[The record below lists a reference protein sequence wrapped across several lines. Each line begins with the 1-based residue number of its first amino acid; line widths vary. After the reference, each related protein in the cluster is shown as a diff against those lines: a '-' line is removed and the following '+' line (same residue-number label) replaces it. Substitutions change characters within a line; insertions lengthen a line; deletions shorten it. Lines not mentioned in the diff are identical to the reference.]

1 MSKDQVT
8 IVGAGIVG
16 ICCALSLIER
26 GIPVRL
32 IDRDKP
38 GQGTSSGNAGV
49 ISPWSIIPMALPGIW
64 KKVPGMLL
72 SSDRPLS
79 VKPNFW
85 PKMIPWGMKFLSKSK
100 ESEVRNSANAMHLLC
115 GPSVALYKKHLEGTG
130 YESLIVDS
138 FYVHAYKDKN
148 KANIH
153 ALDYQIRSEKGAD
166 LELITGHEIQDVEPS
181 LSTDYKAAVLIK
193 GQARALTPGMITK
206 VLTEKARSLGVEI
219 ISLDVT
225 NINRSEEGWVIQGS
239 DNSIFS
245 KKVIVSAGVWSKK
258 LLEPLG
264 IKLPLVAERGYHM
277 EFANPGLQI
286 NNSIMDVESKLVASS
301 MQDGMRLAGAAE
313 FANPDEMPDQTR
325 KELLTNQAKVMFP
338 NLAADH
344 ASFWMGCRPS
354 FPDSLPVIGP
364 IDGQKELYAAFGHSH
379 FGLMMAPKTGE
390 ILAEYISDDPDKTDI
405 SSFSHKRFG
414 HMSSKHSSEII

>member
-1 MSKDQVT
+1 MSKEQVT

-32 IDRDKP
+32 IDRAKP

-72 SSDRPLS
+72 SPDRPLS

-100 ESEVRNSANAMHLLC
+100 ESQVRNTANAMHLLC
-115 GPSVALYKKHLEGTG
+115 GPSVTLYKKHLEGTA
-130 YESLIVDS
+130 YEHLIVDS

-153 ALDYQIRSEKGAD
+153 ALDYQIRSEKGAE
-166 LELITGHEIQDVEPS
+166 LELITGHEIQDIEPS
-181 LSTDYKAAVLIK
+181 LSTDFKAAVLIK
-193 GQARALTPGMITK
+193 AQARALKPGKITE

-219 ISLDVT
+219 INLDVT
-225 NINRSEEGWVIQGS
+225 GISRSEEGWEILGG
-239 DNSIFS
+239 DNSILS
-245 KKVIVSAGVWSKK
+245 KKVIVSAGVWSKN

-277 EFANPGLQI
+277 EFSNPGLQL
-286 NNSIMDVESKLVASS
+286 NNSIMDVEAKLVASS
-301 MQDGMRLAGAAE
+301 MQDGLRLAGAAE
-313 FANPDEMPDQTR
+313 FAYPDETPDQSR
-325 KELLTNQAKVMFP
+325 KELLTNQARMMFP
-338 NLAADH
+338 YLVTNT
-344 ASFWMGCRPS
+344 ASFWMGRRPS
-354 FPDSLPVIGP
+354 FPDRLPVIGP
-364 IDGQKELYAAFGHSH
+364 IEGQEGLFAAFGHSH

-390 ILAEYISDDPDKTDI
+390 VLAEYISEDPDKTDI
-405 SSFSHKRFG
+405 SSFSHKRFTLA
-414 HMSSKHSSEII
+414 SETK